1 MDLGFIRRTRI
12 LDHVTFIMMSYF
24 GELEPQVIKLPEGEN
39 SDEIL
44 ALVGVQFKALVELG
58 LVIEPIWLSE
68 FFENEGPDVRPTTP
82 VLNRTDSLKRV
93 FVTMEGTHERPQE
106 LAIFCANGLQVF
118 EIKHVV
124 GHVEN
129 LSYQEQ
135 VDKKFVHGL
144 TAPLKPIYLDK
155 VGMINLLRI
164 TINDCNPEEIVYWD
178 DKLTDIIPIKDKM
191 RKIEKPNWCFRASHY
206 SYHATRRFEF
216 KEMIRCLNVNFL
228 GHCHNSFECKEREP
242 MSIGDLVKQDYGYSC
257 AIKNA
262 YEMMHLHLAKPITRL
277 NL

>member
-1 MDLGFIRRTRI
+1 M
-12 LDHVTFIMMSYF
+12 
-24 GELEPQVIKLPEGEN
+24 
-39 SDEIL
+39 
-44 ALVGVQFKALVELG
+44 GVQFKALVELG
-58 LVIEPIWLSE
+58 LVIEPIRMSE
-68 FFENEGPDVRPTTP
+68 FFENEVPDVRPTTAL
-82 VLNRTDSLKRV
+82 LNRTDSLKRI
-93 FVTMEGTHERPQE
+93 FVAMEGTYERPQE
-106 LAIFCANGLQVF
+106 LAIFCANGLKVF

-144 TAPLKPIYLDK
+144 TAPLKPNYLDK
-155 VGMINLLRI
+155 FGMINLLRT
-164 TINDCNPEEIVYWD
+164 TINDYNPVEIVYWD
-178 DKLTDIIPIKDKM
+178 DKLTDIISVQRDKM
-191 RKIEKPNWCFRASHY
+191 RKIEKPKWCFRASHY
-206 SYHATRRFEF
+206 SYHATRRFKF
-216 KEMIRCLNVNFL
+216 QEMIRCLLTNPL
-228 GHCHNSFECKEREP
+228 GHCHNSFECRKRDT